1 MLIRFLAAM
10 ILMSTQ
16 FEAASQPGTEIF
28 LFDLKKKQGVYRL
41 ENGRN
46 ITNRP
51 GYDNQPFFHP
61 DKPLLF
67 FVAADGDGRTDIFKY
82 DYETDVQTQVTRTSE
97 REYSPTVTPDKKYIS
112 CIIQKDD
119 GAQDLG
125 RYPIDG
131 GAAEILIDNLVV
143 GYHAWIDDDRL
154 AVFVLPRPFR
164 LHLVDLTKDKDTVM
178 AQDIG
183 RSLNRVPG
191 TEAISFVQKDGDEWT
206 IRKLDGET
214 GTMSVLTKSISTA
227 EHDMTWTPNGYIIMS
242 DGNKLYYWSPESEDG
257 TWTEITFREDRPSQ
271 SISRIAVSA
280 DGRLI
285 ALVINE

>member
-1 MLIRFLAAM
+1 MLIRYFAAL
-10 ILMSTQ
+10 ILMALP
-16 FEAASQPGTEIF
+16 FAAASQPGTEIF
-28 LFDLKKKQGVYRL
+28 LFDLKKRHGAYWV

-67 FVAADGDGRTDIFKY
+67 FVSADGEGRTDIFNH
-82 DYETDVQTQVTRTSE
+82 DYNTGVQTQVTRTSE
-97 REYSPTVTPDKKYIS
+97 KEYSPTVTPDKKYIS

-125 RYPIDG
+125 RYPIGG
-131 GAAEILIDNLVV
+131 GAAGILIDNLVV

-164 LHLVDLTKDKDTVM
+164 LHLVDLTSDKDTVM
-178 AQDIG
+178 AEDIG
-183 RSLNRVPG
+183 RSLNRVPD
-191 TEAISFVQKDGDEWT
+191 TDAISFVQKDGDEWT

-214 GTMSVLTKSISTA
+214 GKMSVLTKSISTA
-227 EHDMTWTPNGYIIMS
+227 EHDMAWTPDGNIIMS
-242 DGNKLYYWSPESEDG
+242 DGNKLFYWSHQSADR
-257 TWTEITFREDRPSQ
+257 TWTEIPFRKDRPVQ

-280 DGRLI
+280 NGKLI